1 MYGMTADGIYGPM
14 KKMKIS
20 VKETR
25 KIR

>member
-1 MYGMTADGIYGPM
+1 MYGMTADGIYGP
-14 KKMKIS
+14 KTKMKIS